1 MNNSLV
7 LTEAL
12 SVPNIIQEFS
22 RIDKN
27 PYKEIANLVSQKK
40 IKCQLYEESH

>member
-12 SVPNIIQEFS
+12 SVPNIIQEFT

-27 PYKEIANLVSQKK
+27 PYKEIYLISQKK
-40 IKCQLYEESH
+40 LNML

>member
-12 SVPNIIQEFS
+12 SVPNIIQFT

-27 PYKEIANLVSQKK
+27 PYKEIANLISQKK
-40 IKCQLYEESH
+40 N